1 MVIDFADARA
11 SPLPQLR
18 GMEALLSGKTQ
29 PAEDLRAEVPLVQFA
44 VV

>member
-1 MVIDFADARA
+1 MVIYLAAARA

-29 PAEDLRAEVPLVQFA
+29 PAEDLCAEDPLVQFP